1 MSWTGQCGPCGEA
14 ALYANAHGI
23 SRHEGPEFQRYRRA
37 MVAAFGGV
45 ILDEPQSAD

>member
-1 MSWTGQCGPCGEA
+1 MSWTGQCRECGEA
-14 ALYANAHGI
+14 ALYANARGI

-45 ILDEPQSAD
+45 LLDDARVAD